1 MMKTIGLGLFIS
13 LLLAGCFNGQ
23 NTHVR
28 LGDVSLGQQLIDL
41 KRALDAEDKAEMLVT
56 IEAYRVGQVP
66 LVVPLTLLKHHFRR
80 HPDPYVQDQYYLEPH
95 PKELM
100 LRNVL

>member
-1 MMKTIGLGLFIS
+1 MAT
-13 LLLAGCFNGQ
+13 
-23 NTHVR
+23 
-28 LGDVSLGQQLIDL
+28 L
-41 KRALDAEDKAEMLVT
+41 KRRATRKSHANVLMHLMGFLKRSIDPEDKSELLET

-66 LVVPLTLLKHHFRR
+66 LVVPMTLLKHHFRR
-80 HPDPYVQDQYYLEPH
+80 HPDPYVTGQHYLEPH